1 MTEVPKHIEVMVAAI
16 RECRRY
22 GRSSEDCATAAHAAL
37 VEAGYVVGPVG
48 LTSDQIKKANAT
60 AERGMIEAAEKA
72 VTDCIKVI
80 CRSPVACNGFGYC
93 REKNF
98 PVTICPVCS
107 QETSFA
113 HDHKP
118 DLSGLDDGPPLHN
131 PRKKYVAPPNV
142 SEIRKKAWATRRKK
156 YGQFGHR

>member
-60 AERGMIEAAEKA
+60 AERSMIAAA
-72 VTDCIKVI
+72 V
-80 CRSPVACNGFGYC
+80 
-93 REKNF
+93 
-98 PVTICPVCS
+98 
-107 QETSFA
+107 
-113 HDHKP
+113 KP
-118 DLSGLDDGPPLHN
+118 
-131 PRKKYVAPPNV
+131 
-142 SEIRKKAWATRRKK
+142 
-156 YGQFGHR
+156 